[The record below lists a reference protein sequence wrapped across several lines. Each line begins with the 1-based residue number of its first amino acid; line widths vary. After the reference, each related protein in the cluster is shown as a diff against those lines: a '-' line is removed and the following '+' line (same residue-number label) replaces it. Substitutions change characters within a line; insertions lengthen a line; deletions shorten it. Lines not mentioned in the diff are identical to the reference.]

1 MQNLIGTSV
10 IHAANPFT
18 SSEDDALIPTLC
30 GNFASQ
36 AISSPWTDSSVDCKS
51 CLRRIAPLHALA
63 LRINEAIDKGVSDA
77 HKHLMADVHSPE
89 RGWDDAKLAD
99 KLSAL
104 YDALAVDIQVASD
117 SGLNDV
123 VEGWIIARSGFIT
136 VYQGERDRRERVAGE
151 IEAYRVQNAL
161 DTAVMS
167 AERVALATPNW
178 EPITSDGGSFAQ
190 DDKVLAV
197 EIERMREQT
206 NKYLSGEWSYGD
218 DLGLVRDHAHVTH
231 LMELELA
238 RRTRRA
244 QDFEQQV
251 AQVERT
257 QEQRA
262 DERVRLV
269 RAEELQRAL
278 LRGSLLAGRPEPSPA
293 ELEAAVVSS
302 DHTEAIEEDR
312 ARFRYESFTRF
323 FPPMGVMHRLAD
335 GTMESVLM
343 VGSDVSRRTFDQ
355 NMVLIVRDNGMLQ
368 AVSEGSV
375 LQNYSLPTWPA
386 ATNEGVICGNC
397 THWDGTGDRVIVR
410 HASTDDVRRCYQ
422 QRYDEEAEAME
433 ALAEQAAERRA
444 ERFYEERGSHGY

>member
-10 IHAANPFT
+10 IHAAHPFT

-77 HKHLMADVHSPE
+77 HRHLMADVHSPE

-151 IEAYRVQNAL
+151 IEAHRIQNAL
-161 DTAVMS
+161 DTAAMS
-167 AERVALATPNW
+167 AERVALTTPNW
-178 EPITSDGGSFAQ
+178 EPITSEGGSFAQ

-206 NKYLSGEWSYGD
+206 NKYLSGEWSYGE
-218 DLGLVRDHAHVTH
+218 DLGLVRDHAHVTR

-278 LRGSLLAGRPEPSPA
+278 LMGAMRAGRPEPSQA
-293 ELEAAVVSS
+293 DLDAAVVSL
-302 DHTEAIEEDR
+302 DFGEAIEEDR
-312 ARFRYESFTRF
+312 ARFRYESFERF
-323 FPPMGVMHRLAD
+323 PEIAVTHRLAN
-335 GTMESVLM
+335 GTVEHVWMI
-343 VGSDVSRRTFDQ
+343 GSDVSRTVYPQ
-355 NMVLIVRDNGMLQ
+355 NMVLIIRDFGIAQ
-368 AVSEGSV
+368 VVPEGDLVPS
-375 LQNYSLPTWPA
+375 PTWPLS
-386 ATNEGVICGNC
+386 TDEGPVCGNC
-397 THWDGTGDRVIVR
+397 THWDGVGDRVIIH
-410 HASTDDVRRCYQ
+410 HASIDEVRRCYKM
-422 QRYDEEAEAME
+422 RYDEEAEAME